1 MRKVTVTSRFG
12 GKFMVKNVFAETEG
26 LQREWKHNSRARNAK
41 QNPGGSLEAK
51 PLKQNKLVTI
61 SRRIEEVW

>member
-26 LQREWKHNSRARNAK
+26 LQRE
-41 QNPGGSLEAK
+41 
-51 PLKQNKLVTI
+51 
-61 SRRIEEVW
+61 